1 MATTALTSDSQAIT
15 LLCSSLALPPRG
27 ELKPLTQREWNDT
40 ATQIARSSLG
50 RPAALIGKSEDQ
62 LVTELGIPGDLARQV
77 VALLTRGGQLAFELE
92 RLAARGLW
100 LLTRAD
106 EDYPRLWKRRLGPK
120 APPVVF
126 GAGSQTLLESRAVA
140 IAGSRNVDPAGLEF
154 AQMLGRRCA
163 QGGLAVASGAAR
175 GVDLAAMGGA
185 LEAGGSAVGV
195 LADSLERAT
204 RRREVRDAITDGSL
218 TLVSP
223 FHPAAGFSV
232 GRAMRRNSL
241 IYCLAE
247 AAVVVASGVEEGG
260 TRAGAH
266 ENLRAS
272 WVPLYVR
279 DDGSAGNSDLIRRGG
294 LPLPE
299 NALDPDAPLWLS
311 AGAGVPSTPP
321 TLLERDPAI
330 AAPAEKRTTG
340 DASTTLSASTG
351 SAVEEPDVADSGD
364 LFSLVWPRLAGCLR
378 DGQSERD
385 VAARLQLRLYQ
396 ARAWL
401 KRAVG
406 DGLAKLSS
414 GGRYVLADGCSMAN
428 KPDGA
433 EDVFSLVWPRLATY
447 LVEKRTERS
456 VAKHFGLELAQ
467 ARAWL
472 ERAVD
477 DDLATRPSRERLY
490 VVASR
495 QSSLFP
501 DVRRS

>member
-40 ATQIARSSLG
+40 ATQVARSPLG
-50 RPAALIGKSEDQ
+50 RPAGLIGKSEDQ
-62 LVTELGIPGDLARQV
+62 LVTELGIPGDLARQI
-77 VALLTRGGQLAFELE
+77 VALLARGGQLAFELE

-106 EDYPRLWKRRLGPK
+106 EDYPRLWKQRLGPK

-126 GAGSQTLLESRAVA
+126 GAGSQTLLNSRAVA
-140 IAGSRNVDPAGLEF
+140 IVGSRNVDPAGLEF

-163 QGGLAVASGAAR
+163 QEGLAVASGAAR

-204 RRREVRDAITDGSL
+204 RRREVRDAITGGSL

-232 GRAMRRNSL
+232 GRAMGRNSL

-247 AAVVVASGVEEGG
+247 AAVVVASSLEAGG

-266 ENLRAS
+266 ENLRAA

-279 DDGSAGNSDLIRRGG
+279 DDGSAGNADLIRRGG

-299 NALDPDAPLWLS
+299 NALDPDAPLWLA
-311 AGAGVPSTPP
+311 AGAEPSAQP
-321 TLLERDPAI
+321 TLVEREPAGGEAAIGQRDPVGADDVFPL
-330 AAPAEKRTTG
+330 AWPQLARCLL
-340 DASTTLSASTG
+340 D
-351 SAVEEPDVADSGD
+351 EP
-364 LFSLVWPRLAGCLR
+364 
-378 DGQSERD
+378 SERE
-385 VAARLQLRLYQ
+385 AAERLELRLSQ

-401 KRAVG
+401 RRAID
-406 DGLAKLSS
+406 DGLARRLSRS
-414 GGRYVLADGCSMAN
+414 GRYVLADGCSMAN
-428 KPDGA
+428 EPHRA

-447 LVEKRTERS
+447 LVEERTERS

-477 DDLATRPSRERLY
+477 DDLARRPSRERLY

-501 DVRRS
+501 DVR